1 MAKVKIFCIFF
12 QKYLVI
18 SKKSSTFAPAFVRTA
33 SMRAI
38 PQEVKLVLPTEKR
51 STERSVIELHGGES
65 RRF

>member
-1 MAKVKIFCIFF
+1 MTKNCIFL

-18 SKKSSTFAPAFVRTA
+18 SKKSTTFARFFVGTA

-51 STERSVIELHGGES
+51 STERSVIELPRSES
-65 RRF
+65 HKF